1 MLNLQEMTKTKK
13 LYEIKMPDGTEL
25 TLKMPTQAMFQK
37 IMELQDIGKD
47 KPLEALDSIYQMT
60 TDILNL
66 NTQGKTYDVEELKS
80 TLDISICVLVIQ
92 DYFQSLTNILG
103 E

>member
-1 MLNLQEMTKTKK
+1 MLNLQEITKTKK

-47 KPLEALDSIYQMT
+47 KPLEALY
-60 TDILNL
+60 
-66 NTQGKTYDVEELKS
+66 
-80 TLDISICVLVIQ
+80 ICS
-92 DYFQSLTNILG
+92 YSKGSNASFA
-103 E
+103 